1 MKKTKKSPK
10 LLEVFA
16 ILSGDFILEN
26 RFFAF
31 SKGGTQENW
40 KMGSKNGFFHFFSGV
55 FDHFWSKSTQINDLR
70 VQITVIRGFE
80 VKSIEKL
87 SKSWFLPPNVRF
99 FWPKNP
105 GNPCRFWRSF
115 LCIEKVRCNLQV
127 YIYNIVV
134 LGSFFIGLGSFLQA
148 NQTSKSL
155 ENPYDRRFW
164 TTFWPFH
171 CYINRPNNLHS

>member
-1 MKKTKKSPK
+1 MVFWWFLGQKMVFWWFLVKKWKKTPKPSK

-40 KMGSKNGFFHFFSGV
+40 KMTSKSGFLIDFWWF
-55 FDHFWSKSTQINDLR
+55 FDHFWSILAQTEGLR
-70 VQITVIRGFE
+70 VQITVNRGI
-80 VKSIEKL
+80 KAISIEKL

-115 LCIEKVRCNLQV
+115 LCIEKVRCNLHM
-127 YIYNIVV
+127 YIYI
-134 LGSFFIGLGSFLQA
+134 
-148 NQTSKSL
+148 
-155 ENPYDRRFW
+155 
-164 TTFWPFH
+164 
-171 CYINRPNNLHS
+171 